1 MKRTFCLGILSMS
14 FAAAGAFAATDGDLG
29 STSTGDLDLDLEVLD
44 SVEITQLTDI
54 DFGQYGGG
62 DTGAINQGDGFC
74 VYVNGGDDYSITPT
88 SANGSF
94 VLTGTGF
101 GDEIE
106 YSVRFV
112 GASTGAAEATATS
125 YNTASGTFKG
135 SVKRDCDGTDNAS
148 LDVRIGEQ
156 EIRDATTDAYSDT
169 LILLVNPI

>member
-1 MKRTFCLGILSMS
+1 MKYFSHISLAALSL
-14 FAAAGAFAATDGDLG
+14 AAFTATAATDGDLG
-29 STSTGDLDLDLEVLD
+29 STSTGQLDLDLEVLD

-62 DTGAINQGDGFC
+62 DTGAINEGDSFC

-88 SANGSF
+88 SSNGSF
-94 VLTGTGF
+94 VLTGSEF
-101 GDEIE
+101 ADEIE

-112 GASTGAAEATATS
+112 GASTGAAEASATT
-125 YNTASGTFKG
+125 YNTVSQTFKG

-148 LDVRIGEQ
+148 VDVNIAEQ
-156 EIRDATTDAYSDT
+156 EIRDATTDAYADT